1 MLLFMGSQRIGSP
14 RAPPLPRH
22 SEAERSSEGPLLG
35 SRVTPVARGPHRG
48 GRALLSA
55 RRDVLLARRSPA
67 VCSHGSGLAV
77 PRPVWG
83 GEAEAR
89 PSPPGLLHPKVRPA
103 RFRLLTRLAALPGPR
118 WWRPLE

>member
-1 MLLFMGSQRIGSP
+1 MRVHLGG
-14 RAPPLPRH
+14 RAAPLPAGPPLPRQ

-35 SRVTPVARGPHRG
+35 SRVTPVARGPRRG
-48 GRALLSA
+48 GKALLSA

-67 VCSHGSGLAV
+67 VCSHGLGLAV

-89 PSPPGLLHPKVRPA
+89 RSPPGLLHPKVRPA
-103 RFRLLTRLAALPGPR
+103 RFRLFARLAALPGPR